1 MGVVVVVAEP
11 FALVFALA
19 GAAVGVACEFF
30 RGGFAAVVFGGVGC
44 GALAL
49 FCGCHD
55 GTVDDFIIAM
65 RISVYEIGHLVASC

>member
-1 MGVVVVVAEP
+1 MRVVVVVAEP

-19 GAAVGVACEFF
+19 GAAVGVVFEFF
-30 RGGFAAVVFGGVGC
+30 GGGFVVVLGGVGC

-55 GTVDDFIIAM
+55 GTEDDFIAM
-65 RISVYEIGHLVASC
+65 RISD